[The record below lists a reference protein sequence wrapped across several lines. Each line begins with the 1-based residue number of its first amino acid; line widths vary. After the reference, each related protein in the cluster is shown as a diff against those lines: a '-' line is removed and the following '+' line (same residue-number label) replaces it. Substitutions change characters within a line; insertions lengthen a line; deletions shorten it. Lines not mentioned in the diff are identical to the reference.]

1 MDAAQIYR
9 SLGERIR
16 VLRND
21 LRQTQ
26 DQLAKQV
33 GISRASLAN
42 IEAGRQQV
50 LVHHLFALASALQL
64 DSPAQIL
71 PVPQARPAKSGAV
84 SALPLAEGGLTEKQR
99 REVLSLMGDAMQQAD
114 SINGREMHESEKA
127 ERDPEARKGVIGPSG
142 RNGSPRSDR
151 ARR

>member
-1 MDAAQIYR
+1 MDTAHIYR
-9 SLGERIR
+9 NLGIRIR
-16 VLRND
+16 ELRKS

-64 DSPAQIL
+64 DSPAQL
-71 PVPQARPAKSGAV
+71 LLTPQARSRS
-84 SALPLAEGGLTEKQR
+84 SAASSSSLPLAEGGLTEKQR
-99 REVLSLMGDAMQQAD
+99 REVLSLMGDAMQQVT
-114 SINGREMHESEKA
+114 SNGGREDA
-127 ERDPEARKGVIGPSG
+127 
-142 RNGSPRSDR
+142 
-151 ARR
+151 

>member
-1 MDAAQIYR
+1 MDTAHIYR
-9 SLGERIR
+9 NLGIRIR
-16 VLRND
+16 ELRKS

-64 DSPAQIL
+64 DSPAQL
-71 PVPQARPAKSGAV
+71 LLMPQARSRS
-84 SALPLAEGGLTEKQR
+84 SAASSSSSLPLAEGGLTEKQR
-99 REVLSLMGDAMQQAD
+99 REVLSLMGDAMQQVAR
-114 SINGREMHESEKA
+114 NGGRENA
-127 ERDPEARKGVIGPSG
+127 
-142 RNGSPRSDR
+142 
-151 ARR
+151 

>member
-1 MDAAQIYR
+1 MDTAHIYR
-9 SLGERIR
+9 NLGIRIR
-16 VLRND
+16 ELRKS

-64 DSPAQIL
+64 DSPAQL
-71 PVPQARPAKSGAV
+71 LLTPQARSRS
-84 SALPLAEGGLTEKQR
+84 SAASSSSSSLPLAEGGLTEKQR
-99 REVLSLMGDAMQQAD
+99 REVLSLMGDAMQQVT
-114 SINGREMHESEKA
+114 SNGGREDA
-127 ERDPEARKGVIGPSG
+127 
-142 RNGSPRSDR
+142 
-151 ARR
+151 